1 VDGRVEPGHD
11 HFGIEVPMSL
21 TLVIGNKN
29 YSSWSMRPWIA
40 LKAAAIPFEEVMI
53 PLDLTDTKER
63 IHGYSGAGK
72 VPILIDG
79 EIKVWESL
87 AILDYIAE
95 HFPQARL
102 WPDDRGARAHARS
115 AATEMH
121 GGFAA
126 LREHCP
132 MNLWRPV
139 ERLALT
145 REVER
150 DVERLTEIWREARKA
165 YGQKG
170 PFLYEGFTAADA
182 MFAPVATRFHTYDIR
197 CDEVSRAYIDA
208 MHAHEAF
215 RAWRAGALAEEQVIQ
230 ASELD
235 WPKVKKVAD
244 AKHRA

>member
-1 VDGRVEPGHD
+1 
-11 HFGIEVPMSL
+11 MSL

-53 PLDLTDTKER
+53 PLDLADTKER
-63 IHGYSGAGK
+63 IHGYSGAGR
-72 VPILIDG
+72 VPILVDG
-79 EIKVWESL
+79 KIKVWESL

-95 HFPQARL
+95 RFPQAGL
-102 WPDDRGARAHARS
+102 WPQDQAARAHARS

-145 REVER
+145 QEVER
-150 DVERLTEIWREARKA
+150 DVARVTELWREARKA
-165 YGQKG
+165 HAQKG
-170 PFLYEGFTAADA
+170 AFLYGSFSAADA
-182 MFAPVATRFHTYDIR
+182 MFAPVVTRFHTYDIR
-197 CDEVSRAYIDA
+197 CDEVSLAYIDA
-208 MHAHEAF
+208 VHAHDAF
-215 RAWRAGALAEEQVIQ
+215 KAWRDGALAEEQVIE

-235 WPKVKKVAD
+235 WPKVKKVAE